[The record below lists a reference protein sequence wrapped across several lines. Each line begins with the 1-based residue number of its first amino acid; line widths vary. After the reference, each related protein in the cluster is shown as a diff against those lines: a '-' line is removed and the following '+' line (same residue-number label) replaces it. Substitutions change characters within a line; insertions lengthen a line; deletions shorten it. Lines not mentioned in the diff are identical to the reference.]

1 MQQLLASLVV
11 ALSVKDAAFEAG
23 MSNARREAARTG
35 QDIEKSADRME
46 GAIVR
51 MARSVDR
58 AMVAM
63 VDTFESARQK
73 VIRAGAAMTVGLTA
87 PILLAGKAAK
97 DTASDFEAAMNGV
110 RASMIKASPDQIK
123 SLSDAAKTMGP
134 QFGKSASEAAN
145 AIDGLAKAG
154 LSASDILNG
163 GLKSALT
170 LAVVGQT
177 DLGRA
182 TAITTDI
189 MSQFHR
195 QAGDLPAITDRVVGA
210 LDATKLAAND
220 YAQAIGQVGGIA
232 GGLGYSFEDTNVAIS
247 ALAPAF
253 DSGSSAGTALKSM
266 LLQLKPTTKDAEK
279 VMERLGKATIGQS
292 ISFFDANDKAKTFAE
307 TAEILRKTFGRLN
320 DESKREAL
328 TKAFGSDGMAA
339 AIALMDKG
347 AAGMEDMR
355 QAIDSVTAGEKLAV
369 LMQGDAKASDRLA
382 KAVEALS
389 IALGDVLLPIFT
401 SIKNAAASAIEWLA
415 GLPPVFH
422 QLWVWTGVV
431 VAALGP
437 LVTALG
443 VLAPAAIALF
453 AGRLLGLPLL
463 IGALINPISLLI
475 GVVGRLAVAMGA
487 SAAIGLFAARLATMA
502 SGIGLVIGIASIL
515 IPLLFRTAAASDA
528 ARASQEAANAAMER
542 ARDRTMQLAT
552 ATGKLRE
559 EIIAKARED
568 GKAAAQA
575 LKSAVADMAKAR
587 AALVRARA
595 EAAAQNQAAV
605 FAGGSAAGPAAGAM
619 MRGQADAK
627 VRQAEAELR
636 ASSDAVR
643 GFATAVQSSIA
654 AIKSPDPA
662 AGGGLAVNFDDP
674 AKQRKGPKGRDAAR
688 DEAAYLDELGR
699 LRVQALEAHAEV
711 TGLIEARY
719 DAEIAAI
726 QEDRAS
732 FARNVA
738 LDEGLTDAK
747 RASLIAAQDAVLK
760 QRELQVEQAQQ
771 VAIDKERYGLQLAAL
786 EAEQDAVRSQIDAAD
801 SVAGRRAGQLR
812 LLALERR
819 HEEAVLDQILA
830 TEKSTSLEWQNAQI
844 RKEQLD
850 AVYSARETTI
860 RRDNGGPLDQY
871 RRDLNRSAEAVNE
884 SIEAIQVSGFERLN
898 DWMTDA
904 VMGADNLAKA
914 FSNMA
919 KSIIAD
925 LVRIM
930 IQQQLIKPL
939 ANALGGGL
947 GSLFGGGAAGVQSLL
962 GPGNLDLGNAL
973 PAFQSSVGQL
983 AYGGGKASGGRVS
996 AGSWYMVGENGPE
1009 PFIPDGNGTI
1019 MPNRALKGAPMN
1031 LRVALDVNETPNL
1044 RITMREEANNA
1055 STAVSLDSTR
1065 RQAKAQRRQMG
1076 TGGR

>member
-23 MSNARREAARTG
+23 MANARREAARTG

-73 VIRAGAAMTVGLTA
+73 VVRTGAAMTVGLTA

-110 RASMIKASPDQIK
+110 RAAMVKASPDQIK

-145 AIDGLAKAG
+145 AIEGLAKAG
-154 LSASDILNG
+154 LSASAILNG

-182 TAITTDI
+182 TAISTDI

-195 QAGDLPAITDRVVGA
+195 QATDLPKITDRVVGA

-292 ISFFDANDKAKTFAE
+292 ISFFDANGKAKTFAE

-320 DESKREAL
+320 EESKRQAL

-355 QAIDSVTAGEKLAV
+355 QAIDGVTAGEKLSV

-382 KAVEALS
+382 KAVDALS

-401 SIKNAAASAIEWLA
+401 SIKNAAAAAIEWLA

-422 QLWVWTGVV
+422 QMWVWTGVV
-431 VAALGP
+431 VAAIGP
-437 LVTALG
+437 LITALG

-453 AGRLLGLPLL
+453 AGRLIGLPLL
-463 IGALINPISLLI
+463 IGAIINPLGLLI
-475 GVVGRLAVAMGA
+475 GLVGRLAIAMGA
-487 SAAIGLFAARLATMA
+487 SAAVGLFAARLATLA
-502 SGIGLVIGIASIL
+502 SGIGLVIGIASVL
-515 IPLLFRTAAASDA
+515 IPLLFRVGQATDA
-528 ARASQEAANAAMER
+528 ARIAQDKASEAYALAAQK
-542 ARDRTMQLAT
+542 ADQLAL
-552 ATGKLRE
+552 ASGKLRDKLLDE
-559 EIIAKARED
+559 AKAAR
-568 GKAAAQA
+568 KAAHDTM
-575 LKSAVADMAKAR
+575 LKAR
-587 AALVRARA
+587 ADVMAAKASAIAARQ
-595 EAAAQNQAAV
+595 EASKMQ
-605 FAGGSAAGPAAGAM
+605 FSTPGAAGAVTGNIVG
-619 MRGQADAK
+619 RAQTAADANAEWNARLAVFDTAFETFDLWDRK
-627 VRQAEAELR
+627 IREAER
-636 ASSDAVR
+636 N
-643 GFATAVQSSIA
+643 G
-654 AIKSPDPA
+654 DPA
-662 AGGGLAVNFDDP
+662 AGGGIAMNFDDP

-760 QRELQVEQAQQ
+760 QRELQAEQAQQ

-786 EAEQDAVRSQIDAAD
+786 EAEQDAVRSGATAHYVVKEGQWL
-801 SVAGRRAGQLR
+801 SVVHGGRSYLYCCTAQV
-812 LLALERR
+812 
-819 HEEAVLDQILA
+819 VL
-830 TEKSTSLEWQNAQI
+830 N
-844 RKEQLD
+844 
-850 AVYSARETTI
+850 
-860 RRDNGGPLDQY
+860 
-871 RRDLNRSAEAVNE
+871 
-884 SIEAIQVSGFERLN
+884 
-898 DWMTDA
+898 
-904 VMGADNLAKA
+904 
-914 FSNMA
+914 
-919 KSIIAD
+919 
-925 LVRIM
+925 
-930 IQQQLIKPL
+930 
-939 ANALGGGL
+939 
-947 GSLFGGGAAGVQSLL
+947 AAGAGFVPVDVLL
-962 GPGNLDLGNAL
+962 RSPLSIGDPVELAAPVIEGWLAGDGYEWTIER
-973 PAFQSSVGQL
+973 SRTVGL
-983 AYGGGKASGGRVS
+983 T
-996 AGSWYMVGENGPE
+996 
-1009 PFIPDGNGTI
+1009 FTI
-1019 MPNRALKGAPMN
+1019 AERA
-1031 LRVALDVNETPNL
+1031 
-1044 RITMREEANNA
+1044 
-1055 STAVSLDSTR
+1055 
-1065 RQAKAQRRQMG
+1065 
-1076 TGGR
+1076 

>member
-23 MSNARREAARTG
+23 MANARREAARTG

-73 VIRAGAAMTVGLTA
+73 VVRTGAAMTVGLTA

-110 RASMIKASPDQIK
+110 RAAMVKASPDQIK

-145 AIDGLAKAG
+145 AIEGLAKAG
-154 LSASDILNG
+154 LSASAILNG

-292 ISFFDANDKAKTFAE
+292 ISFFDANGKAKTFAE

-320 DESKREAL
+320 EESKREAL

-355 QAIDSVTAGEKLAV
+355 QAIDSVTAGEKLSV

-382 KAVEALS
+382 KAVDALS

-415 GLPPVFH
+415 GLPPAFH
-422 QLWVWTGVV
+422 QMWVWTGLV
-431 VAALGP
+431 VAAIGP
-437 LVTALG
+437 LITALG

-453 AGRLLGLPLL
+453 AGRLIGLPLL
-463 IGALINPISLLI
+463 IGAIINPLGLLI
-475 GVVGRLAVAMGA
+475 GLVGRLAIAMGA
-487 SAAIGLFAARLATMA
+487 SAAVGLFAARLAMLA
-502 SGIGLVIGIASIL
+502 SGIGLVVGVAAVL
-515 IPLLFRTAAASDA
+515 IPLLFRVGQATDA
-528 ARASQEAANAAMER
+528 ARIAQDKASEAYALAAQK
-542 ARDRTMQLAT
+542 ADQLAL
-552 ATGKLRE
+552 ASGKLRDKLLDE
-559 EIIAKARED
+559 AKAAR
-568 GKAAAQA
+568 KAAHDTM
-575 LKSAVADMAKAR
+575 LKAR
-587 AALVRARA
+587 ADVMAAKASAIAARQ
-595 EAAAQNQAAV
+595 EASKMQ
-605 FAGGSAAGPAAGAM
+605 FSTPGAAGAVTGNIVG
-619 MRGQADAK
+619 RAQTAADANAEWNARLAVFDTAFETFDLWDRK
-627 VRQAEAELR
+627 IREAER
-636 ASSDAVR
+636 N
-643 GFATAVQSSIA
+643 G
-654 AIKSPDPA
+654 DPA
-662 AGGGLAVNFDDP
+662 AGGGIAMNFDDP

-688 DEAAYLDELGR
+688 DEAAYLDEMGR
-699 LRVQALEAHAEV
+699 LRVQALEAQAEL
-711 TGLIEARY
+711 TGSIERRF
-719 DAEIAAI
+719 DADMAAI
-726 QEDRAS
+726 EEERAS
-732 FARNVA
+732 VARNVA
-738 LDEGLTDAK
+738 LDEGLNATK
-747 RASLIAAQDAVLK
+747 RAAIIAAQEVVLGRRG
-760 QRELQVEQAQQ
+760 QQAEQNRSMALEK
-771 VAIDKERYGLQLAAL
+771 DRYGLLLAL
-786 EAEQDAVRSQIDAAD
+786 NEAQQEEVQSQIDAAD
-801 SVAGRRAGQLR
+801 SVAARRAGQLR
-812 LLALERR
+812 LLELQRDHER
-819 HEEAVLDQILA
+819 AVLDQIIA
-830 TEKSTSLEWQNAQI
+830 TEKSTSLEYANAVA
-844 RKEQLD
+844 RKERLD
-850 AVYSARETTI
+850 AIYADRETTI

-939 ANALGGGL
+939 ANALGAGFGG
-947 GSLFGGGAAGVQSLL
+947 LFGGSSSGVQAML
-962 GPGNLDLGNAL
+962 GSGNLDLGDSL

-1019 MPNRALKGAPMN
+1019 MPNRALKAQPQNVKLTLDLNEGPMF
-1031 LRVALDVNETPNL
+1031 RAT
-1044 RITMREEANNA
+1044 IREEASTQATSTTIENN
-1055 STAVSLDSTR
+1055 R
-1065 RQAKAQRRQMG
+1065 KQAKAYRNTMG
-1076 TGGR
+1076 RGTR